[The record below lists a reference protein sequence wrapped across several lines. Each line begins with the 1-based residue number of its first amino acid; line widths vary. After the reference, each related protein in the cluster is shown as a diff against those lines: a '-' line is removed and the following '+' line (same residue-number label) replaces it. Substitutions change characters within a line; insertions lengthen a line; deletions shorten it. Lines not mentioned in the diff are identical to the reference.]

1 MCAQDPSTL
10 QTPPSSSPP
19 STLATF
25 HFTQQASSQPLVSSP
40 PKVNRPRRKEK
51 RHARSRKNE
60 RTAPF
65 PPKPTPPTDIL
76 SHLHI
81 AERIHISPICN
92 PPRSNPNPSHQPSHL
107 ISSPSPPPPNPNST
121 LTPPASTP
129 PIHQVQSHLANPLAT
144 SHDSPF

>member
-40 PKVNRPRRKEK
+40 PKVNRPRRKKNDMHRAERK
-51 RHARSRKNE
+51 KERHHSHPDPLR
-60 RTAPF
+60 
-65 PPKPTPPTDIL
+65 PPNIL